1 MEKEF
6 KEMLK
11 NLKEMLEMVTNEDT
25 EKNKEKFN
33 NMMSE
38 AIKQPCKITIE
49 KDKRGQVKLGAE
61 GNRVALLITLA
72 GAEQGILKQL
82 SCEQK
87 EFDFIKGF
95 VGSKE
100 VN

>member
-11 NLKEMLEMVTNEDT
+11 NLKEMLEMVINEDT

-49 KDKRGQVKLGAE
+49 KDKRGQVKVGAE

-100 VN
+100 VD

>member
-11 NLKEMLEMVTNEDT
+11 NLKEMLEMVINEDT

-49 KDKRGQVKLGAE
+49 KDKRGQVKVGVE

-100 VN
+100 VD

>member
-11 NLKEMLEMVTNEDT
+11 NLKEMLEMVINEDT

-100 VN
+100 VD

>member
-25 EKNKEKFN
+25 EKNKEKFS
-33 NMMSE
+33 NMISE

-49 KDKRGQVKLGAE
+49 KDKRGQAELGVE
-61 GNRVALLITLA
+61 GNRLALLITLA

-100 VN
+100 VD

>member
-100 VN
+100 VD

>member
-11 NLKEMLEMVTNEDT
+11 NLKEMLEMVINEDT
-25 EKNKEKFN
+25 EKNKEKFS
-33 NMMSE
+33 NMISE

-49 KDKRGQVKLGAE
+49 KDKRGQAKLGVE
-61 GNRVALLITLA
+61 GNRLALLITLA

-100 VN
+100 VD

>member
-11 NLKEMLEMVTNEDT
+11 NLKEMLEIVENSDIG
-25 EKNKEKFN
+25 KAKEKFS
-33 NMMSE
+33 NMLEE
-38 AIKQPCKITIE
+38 AINQPCKITIE
-49 KDKRGQVKLGAE
+49 KGKKGECKLGVE
-61 GNRVALLITLA
+61 GHRLSLLLTLA

-100 VN
+100 VD

>member
-72 GAEQGILKQL
+72 VAEQGILKQL

-100 VN
+100 VD

>member
-72 GAEQGILKQL
+72 VAEQGILKQL

-95 VGSKE
+95 VGYKE
-100 VN
+100 VD